1 MKYMKYNMSYLN
13 FNVILLF
20 LLIDLVQLGALS
32 AKHASRIEQYAR
44 CVQNTY
50 LSMKADNEKMQVGSS
65 ENVQK
70 CSTYCTQLKKN
81 QIVDNKQSVYATW

>member
-1 MKYMKYNMSYLN
+1 MKYMKYNMPYLN
-13 FNVILLF
+13 FNVIVLF

-32 AKHASRIEQYAR
+32 AKHAARIEQYAR

-70 CSTYCTQLKKN
+70 CSIYRTN
-81 QIVDNKQSVYATW
+81 QIVNNKQSVYATW

>member
-1 MKYMKYNMSYLN
+1 M
-13 FNVILLF
+13 LF
-20 LLIDLVQLGALS
+20 LSIDLVQLGALS
-32 AKHASRIEQYAR
+32 AKHAARIEQYAR

-70 CSTYCTQLKKN
+70 NVQ
-81 QIVDNKQSVYATW
+81 YAVQTK

>member
-1 MKYMKYNMSYLN
+1 M
-13 FNVILLF
+13 LF

-32 AKHASRIEQYAR
+32 AKHAARIEQYAR

-70 CSTYCTQLKKN
+70 NVQ
-81 QIVDNKQSVYATW
+81 YAVQTK

>member
-1 MKYMKYNMSYLN
+1 M
-13 FNVILLF
+13 LF

-70 CSTYCTQLKKN
+70 NVQ
-81 QIVDNKQSVYATW
+81 YAVQTK